1 VKDKLLK
8 VTAEIQEVQVEPEF
22 HAVFKCPHCGVRHSE
37 ELFGDENK
45 TITVTCYNKRCKKK
59 FKVKIPKYL

>member
-1 VKDKLLK
+1 MKEKILK
-8 VTAEIQEVQVEPEF
+8 VTAEVQEVQVEPEF
-22 HAVFKCPHCGVRHSE
+22 HAVFKCPHCGVSQSE

-45 TITVTCYNKRCKKK
+45 TVTVICYSKYCKKN